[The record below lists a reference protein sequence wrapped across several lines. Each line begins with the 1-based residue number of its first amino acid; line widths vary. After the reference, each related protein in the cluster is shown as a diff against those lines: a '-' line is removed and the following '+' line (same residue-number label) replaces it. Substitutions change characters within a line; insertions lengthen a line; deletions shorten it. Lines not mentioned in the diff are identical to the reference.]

1 MYANH
6 KDYFNGGINIHMNA
20 KSLNLGYGYIRVST
34 TKQEAEGYS
43 LEAQTDSIKA
53 FCKARG
59 IELKGVFTDALSGK
73 RADRPELNEAL
84 RMCKLQGATLIV
96 AKIDRLTRDLHFLT
110 SLQKEKVNF
119 LAVDMPEANSTML
132 QIMVSFAEFE
142 NEMRSQRVKAGMQK
156 AKEKGRVF
164 GTPSNLTKYYEE
176 LENEIDPEGRRFELR
191 KLEGTHKGKKM
202 KVEDLQLLEKLKSI
216 RAVCGV
222 QAKQEKAKARAEM
235 LRQDV
240 EECKAQGLTSMRAIA
255 ECLTGKGIPTP
266 SGKLVWNV
274 GNVQSLFKQ
283 LDRNS

>member
-1 MYANH
+1 
-6 KDYFNGGINIHMNA
+6 MNA

-34 TKQEAEGYS
+34 TRQEAEGYS

-84 RMCKLQGATLIV
+84 RMCKLQGATLVV

-110 SLQKEKVNF
+110 SLQKEQVNF
-119 LAVDMPEANSTML
+119 LAVDMPEANPTML

-164 GTPSNLTKYYEE
+164 GTPSNLTNHYK
-176 LENEIDPEGRRFELR
+176 
-191 KLEGTHKGKKM
+191 KLEKEVGKEAVK
-202 KVEDLQLLEKLKSI
+202 KL
-216 RAVCGV
+216 RGFHGV